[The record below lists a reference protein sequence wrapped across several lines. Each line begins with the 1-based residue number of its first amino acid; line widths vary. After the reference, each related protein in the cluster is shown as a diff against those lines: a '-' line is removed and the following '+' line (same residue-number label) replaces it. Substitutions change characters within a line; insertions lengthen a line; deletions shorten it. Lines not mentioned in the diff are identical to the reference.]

1 MEIKSARS
9 FTQNFL
15 ILFTG
20 NSIGQAIPF
29 VLAPFISR
37 LYKPEEIAVQE
48 NFLAMTSLIAIVAAA
63 RFDLAIL
70 IPSDDKKAKSLFS
83 LSFIITAI
91 VSLLSLSTLFFSEHI
106 ALFYKTPELSDYIA
120 FLSPSIFLLSALSIY
135 NQWVLRN
142 KKYPLLTSM
151 RVLQSLVQNS
161 GYVLLGFLGWG
172 ILGLFWAWII
182 GLFLPVFWMFIQ
194 ERGIFKSLS
203 FTRKELKEVAIEHRD
218 FPMVN
223 SIHAF
228 TDILATQFLL
238 YWLITNNFGALAL
251 GLFSVM
257 NRYLRAP
264 LNLVGSAV
272 GQLYFRE
279 VGAKRGD
286 TTEQLKLFYRSIR
299 IISLVTI
306 PAMVIILL
314 KGPWIFE
321 MYLGENW
328 REAGVLAQIMSPAIL
343 FNFLASV
350 VSTTPLIF
358 EKQKPAYII
367 GLSGHLLSLGA
378 LFIGSLSSYNFHQIL
393 VVYSGVLSLNY
404 LFLIFWY
411 RSLIIKAAQ

>member
-48 NFLAMTSLIAIVAAA
+48 NFLAMASLIAIVAAA

-70 IPSDDKKAKSLFS
+70 IPTDDKKAKSLFS
-83 LSFIITAI
+83 LSFIITSL
-91 VSLLSLSTLFFSEHI
+91 VSLFSLSTLFFSEDI
-106 ALFYKTPELSDYIA
+106 ARFYKTPELSDYIV
-120 FLSPSIFLLSALSIY
+120 FLAPSIFLLSALSIY

-151 RVLQSLVQNS
+151 RVLQSIVQNS
-161 GYVLLGFLGWG
+161 GYVVLGYLGWG
-172 ILGLFWAWII
+172 ISGLFWAWTI
-182 GLFLPVFWMFIQ
+182 GLFLPVLWMFLQ

-203 FTRKELKEVAIEHRD
+203 FSGKELKDVAIEHRD

-286 TTEQLKLFYRSIR
+286 KTDQLKLFYRSIR
-299 IISLVTI
+299 IISMVTI
-306 PAMVIILL
+306 PAMILIL
-314 KGPWIFE
+314 FKGPWIFE

-367 GLSGHLLSLGA
+367 GLSGHLLSLGV
-378 LFIGSLSSYNFHQIL
+378 LFIGSFGEFTFHQIL
-393 VVYSGVLSLNY
+393 VVYSGVLSLYY

-411 RSLIIKAAQ
+411 RSLIMKTAQ

>member
-1 MEIKSARS
+1 MSSKSSRS

-29 VLAPFISR
+29 LLAPFISR
-37 LYKPEEIAVQE
+37 IYKPEEIAVQE
-48 NFLAMTSLIAIVAAA
+48 NFLAMASLIAIVAAG

-70 IPSDDKKAKSLFS
+70 IPTDDKKAKSLFS
-83 LSFIITAI
+83 LSFIITTI
-91 VSLLSLSTLFFSEHI
+91 VSLLSLITLLFTNQI
-106 ALFYKTPELSDYIA
+106 AQFYNTPELSQYLV
-120 FLSPSIFLLSALSIY
+120 FLAPSIFLLSSLSIY

-161 GYVLLGFLGWG
+161 GYVVLGYLGWG
-172 ILGLFWAWII
+172 ISGLFWAWII
-182 GLFLPVFWMFIQ
+182 GLFLPIAWMTIQ

-203 FTRKELKEVAIEHRD
+203 NSRKELKDVAYEHRD

-238 YWLITNNFGALAL
+238 YWLITHNYGALAL

-279 VGAKRGD
+279 VGAKQGESS
-286 TTEQLKLFYRSIR
+286 EQLKLFYRSIR
-299 IISLVTI
+299 IISLVTV
-306 PAMVIILL
+306 PALVLVL
-314 KGPWIFE
+314 FKGPWIFE
-321 MYLGENW
+321 IYLGENW
-328 REAGVLAQIMSPAIL
+328 REAGVLAQIMAPAIL
-343 FNFLASV
+343 FNFIASV

-358 EKQKPAYII
+358 HKQKPAYVI
-367 GLSGHLLSLGA
+367 GLTGHILSLGT
-378 LFIGSLSSYNFHQIL
+378 LFIGSLTTYNFHQIL
-393 VVYSGVLSLNY
+393 MAYSGVLSLNY
-404 LFLIFWY
+404 IFLIFWY
-411 RSLIIKAAQ
+411 RSLIPKAAI

>member
-1 MEIKSARS
+1 VEIKSARS

-48 NFLAMTSLIAIVAAA
+48 NFLAMASLIAIVAAA

-70 IPSDDKKAKSLFS
+70 IPTDDKKAKSLFS

-106 ALFYKTPELSDYIA
+106 ARFYKTPELSDYIA

-151 RVLQSLVQNS
+151 RVLQSLIQNS
-161 GYVLLGFLGWG
+161 GYVLLGYLGWG
-172 ILGLFWAWII
+172 ISGLFWAWMI

-194 ERGIFKSLS
+194 ERGIFKSLT
-203 FTRKELKEVAIEHRD
+203 FTRKELKAVAIEHRD
-218 FPMVN
+218 FPVVN

-279 VGAKRGD
+279 VGAKRGE

-299 IISLVTI
+299 IISMVTI
-306 PAMVIILL
+306 PAMIIILL
-314 KGPWIFE
+314 KGPLIFE
-321 MYLGENW
+321 M
-328 REAGVLAQIMSPAIL
+328 
-343 FNFLASV
+343 
-350 VSTTPLIF
+350 
-358 EKQKPAYII
+358 
-367 GLSGHLLSLGA
+367 
-378 LFIGSLSSYNFHQIL
+378 
-393 VVYSGVLSLNY
+393 
-404 LFLIFWY
+404 
-411 RSLIIKAAQ
+411 

>member
-29 VLAPFISR
+29 ILAPFISR

-48 NFLAMTSLIAIVAAA
+48 NFLAMASLIAIVAAA

-70 IPSDDKKAKSLFS
+70 IPTDDKKAKSLFS
-83 LSFIITAI
+83 LSFIITTL

-106 ALFYKTPELSDYIA
+106 ARFYKTPELSDYII

-172 ILGLFWAWII
+172 ISGLFWAWII
-182 GLFLPVFWMFIQ
+182 GLFLPVLWMFLQ

-203 FTRKELKEVAIEHRD
+203 FKRKELKDLAIEHRD

-299 IISLVTI
+299 IISMVTI

-321 MYLGENW
+321 IYLGENW

-378 LFIGSLSSYNFHQIL
+378 LFIGSFGAFTFHQIL
-393 VVYSGVLSLNY
+393 VVYSGVLSLYY

>member
-1 MEIKSARS
+1 VEIKSARS

-48 NFLAMTSLIAIVAAA
+48 NFLAMASLIAIVAAA

-70 IPSDDKKAKSLFS
+70 IPTDDKKAKSLFS
-83 LSFIITAI
+83 LSFIITSL
-91 VSLLSLSTLFFSEHI
+91 VSLFSLSTLFFSEDI
-106 ALFYKTPELSDYIA
+106 ARFYKTPELSDYIV
-120 FLSPSIFLLSALSIY
+120 FLAPSIFLLSALSIY

-151 RVLQSLVQNS
+151 RVLQSIVQNS
-161 GYVLLGFLGWG
+161 GYVVLGYLGWG
-172 ILGLFWAWII
+172 ISGLFWAWTI
-182 GLFLPVFWMFIQ
+182 GLFLPVLWMFLQ

-203 FTRKELKEVAIEHRD
+203 FSGKELKDVAIEHRD

-286 TTEQLKLFYRSIR
+286 KTDQLKLFYRSIR
-299 IISLVTI
+299 IISMVTI
-306 PAMVIILL
+306 PAMILIL
-314 KGPWIFE
+314 FKGPWIFE

-367 GLSGHLLSLGA
+367 GLSGHLLSLGV
-378 LFIGSLSSYNFHQIL
+378 LFIGSFGEFTFHQIL
-393 VVYSGVLSLNY
+393 VVYSGVLSLYY

-411 RSLIIKAAQ
+411 RSLIMKTAQ